1 MIIRES
7 KRKER
12 NKGVVS
18 SEVPQGRRSNR
29 VESRDERRSRRN
41 QVKSIDRTG
50 QDSSSI
56 GRKKETS
63 MEVCDNSQWREIK
76 SRAVC
81 CTVTEEEEEEQDDEE
96 DEEGKKEAFHCI
108 HPHS

>member
-1 MIIRES
+1 
-7 KRKER
+7 
-12 NKGVVS
+12 
-18 SEVPQGRRSNR
+18 
-29 VESRDERRSRRN
+29 
-41 QVKSIDRTG
+41 
-50 QDSSSI
+50 
-56 GRKKETS
+56 
-63 MEVCDNSQWREIK
+63 MEVYDNSQWREIK

>member
-12 NKGVVS
+12 DKGVVS
-18 SEVPQGRRSNR
+18 SEVPQERRSNR

-50 QDSSSI
+50 QDSSLI
-56 GRKKETS
+56 GSKKETS
-63 MEVCDNSQWREIK
+63 MEVYDNSQWRETK

-81 CTVTEEEEEEQDDEE
+81 CTVTEEEEQDEE
-96 DEEGKKEAFHCI
+96 EEEEEGKKEAFHCI